1 MPTHLEQQYQQLCLR
16 GIDEMGSGIP
26 RITLGSI
33 VSAGDLLIQFNFGIP
48 FLHDAMMVVLLL
60 ETSNSV
66 LHKYA
71 TRYIFLL
78 ILN

>member
-16 GIDEMGSGIP
+16 GIDEMGSGSIP

-48 FLHDAMMVVLLL
+48 FLHDDGCSTAR
-60 ETSNSV
+60 ETSNAV

-78 ILN
+78 ILD

>member
-16 GIDEMGSGIP
+16 RIGEMGSGIPIP

-48 FLHDAMMVVLLL
+48 FLHDDGCSTARDFKLC
-60 ETSNSV
+60 T
-66 LHKYA
+66 
-71 TRYIFLL
+71 T
-78 ILN
+78 